1 MSGPVTMT
9 LGAFAFE
16 SHGFGF
22 TDLGRDL
29 DTGWTDIKIAQDWD
43 ALQWLGPSKEEVE
56 IKGVLFPERF
66 GGLTQLAGIRSL
78 AISGTP
84 MPLISL
90 GGNVFGLFVV
100 IGIKEDQ
107 ELFNAAGSPRKDKYT
122 IRLRRYPGLGLSAIS
137 RSIRLFT

>member
-9 LGAFAFE
+9 LGPFAFE

-29 DTGWTDIKIAQDWD
+29 DTQWTEVKVAQDWD
-43 ALQWLGPSKEEVE
+43 ALQWLGPGKEEAE
-56 IKGVLFPERF
+56 IRGVLFPERF
-66 GGLTQLAGIRSL
+66 GGLTQLSGIRSL
-78 AISGTP
+78 AISGQP

-100 IGIKEDQ
+100 IGLKEDQ
-107 ELFNAAGSPRKDKYT
+107 DLFNAAGTPRQDKYS
-122 IRLRRYPGLGLSAIS
+122 IRLRRYPGLGLSTVTSA
-137 RSIRLFT
+137 IRLFS